1 MAGRCKEGVMGGRQV
16 PSGGQVIGRS
26 AELYSNGPP
35 ESQSVTGRGQEE
47 YCIVWEEVDGTHAG
61 QIVHSASR
69 RGFPGP
75 GRSALYC
82 NNQFYSTKGVH
93 LTSNAPT
100 NLRRAP
106 VPQLFTGVRCVYQ

>member
-1 MAGRCKEGVMGGRQV
+1 MGPRVAECDGAGALETVC
-16 PSGGQVIGRS
+16 
-26 AELYSNGPP
+26 N
-35 ESQSVTGRGQEE
+35 
-47 YCIVWEEVDGTHAG
+47 CIVEEDGTHAG

-82 NNQFYSTKGVH
+82 NNRFYSTKGVH